1 MLIRFIFVISI
12 SCLTLVVS
20 TSSDVVAQSSVSE
33 GVNWKKTLRLRGL
46 MGRFDPM
53 NETNL
58 YSLNDAEKQEN
69 LGIQKDYVQM
79 ELVSSTFWM
88 VLRDSLQQAI
98 KAGMVD
104 AYTLGRNPIISQ
116 YNIRTKGTK
125 VIYQDLLD
133 SLDLNYKK
141 LMEQGVPPDIINPS
155 GATADDRLLPLD
167 DRFLIQ
173 PDANGRIVKD
183 FSLLGSY
190 ELEITIE
197 VDETGF
203 KITPTALIIGT
214 AHMESGTPFPEDQ
227 WMDFYFSGY
236 DNDGITAATPPDA
249 WKSTGFYL
257 DLTEMKTIKFLV
269 EHGVQYSGEMNIIP
283 FYDLLTM
290 FHYDYKIYSE
300 SNNVLAEVAN
310 QFNKYNLRE
319 LSSTVL
325 NRYND
330 LKFTYLYGQAPE
342 WWEQGKKGALT
353 NGMYEVE
360 QVVEQAPQNGGQEED
375 QNN

>member
-1 MLIRFIFVISI
+1 MFKRLLLLMFAVSLVLL
-12 SCLTLVVS
+12 SLESELT
-20 TSSDVVAQSSVSE
+20 AQSSPTE

-58 YSLNDAEKQEN
+58 YSLNDADKQQN

-79 ELVSSTFWM
+79 ELVASTFWM
-88 VLRDSLQQAI
+88 VLRDSLQEAI
-98 KAGMVD
+98 KAGMID

-125 VIYQDLLD
+125 VIYEDLLD

-155 GATADDRLLPLD
+155 GITVDDRLLPLD

-173 PDANGRIVKD
+173 PDADGRIVKD

-203 KITPTALIIGT
+203 KITPTRLIIGT
-214 AHMESGTPFPEDQ
+214 AHMESGTPFPEEQ
-227 WMDFYFSGY
+227 WADFYFTGY
-236 DNDGITAATPPDA
+236 DNDGITLATPPDD
-249 WKSTGFYL
+249 WKNSGFYL
-257 DLTEMKTIKFLV
+257 DLTEMNTIKYLV
-269 EHGVQYSGEMNIIP
+269 EHGVQYSGEKNIIP

-290 FHYDYKIYSE
+290 FHYNYKIYSE
-300 SNNVLAEVAN
+300 SNNVLAEIAN
-310 QFNKYNLRE
+310 QFNKYDLRE

-342 WWEQGKKGALT
+342 WWEQGNKGALT
-353 NGMYEVE
+353 NGIYEVE
-360 QVVEQAPQNGGQEED
+360 QNAQQPIQGED